1 MLFSIHFENIHD
13 VVIKKSLNRFALS
26 KKSVRNLLFT
36 RRDGIKGIFQPLAN
50 VFESNQQV
58 FGAVGSLSLTAS
70 LSWYFDLGKLVKFG
84 KL

>member
-1 MLFSIHFENIHD
+1 MLCP
-13 VVIKKSLNRFALS
+13 

-50 VFESNQQV
+50 VFEGNQQV
-58 FGAVGSLSLTAS
+58 FGAIGSLSLTAS